1 MRFPFSLV
9 LSMAFF
15 ILRNKIAGQQ
25 RFPLVLALEP
35 THRCNLFCQ
44 GCGRIREYW
53 DSFGQ
58 LLTLERG
65 LAAVEEVKA
74 PVVAITGGEPLLY
87 PEIDVL
93 VGEILKRRR
102 HLFLATNGIL
112 LQGFLEKVPPHPR
125 LTLVLH
131 LDGLAETHDRLCG
144 RPGTF
149 KQVME
154 GIKKAKR
161 KGFRVVTNTVIY
173 KGTTIAELEALFTYL
188 TALPIDGMLL
198 TPAFSS
204 PGMESDIFLLKEEV
218 HQRLSSIH
226 ALANRFKLLGTPL
239 YFKFLKGERAIPCTP
254 WGYVTLVPQGWKSP
268 CVFLTDQYY
277 GTFEELMEKTPW
289 ERYGV
294 GRDPRCEHCLFHG
307 GIESTI
313 TLGAGFGSF
322 KDVLEMARWYFS

>member
-9 LSMAFF
+9 LSTAFF
-15 ILRNKIAGQQ
+15 ILRNKIAGKK

-44 GCGRIREYW
+44 GCGRIREYR
-53 DSFGQ
+53 DSFGR
-58 LLTLERG
+58 LLTLEQA

-87 PEIDVL
+87 PEIDAL
-93 VGEILKRRR
+93 VRAILKRRR
-102 HLFLATNGIL
+102 HVFLATNGIL

-149 KQVME
+149 EKVIE

-161 KGFRVVTNTVIY
+161 KGFRVVTNTVLY
-173 KGTTIAELEALFTYL
+173 QGTTTAELEALFTSL
-188 TALPIDGMLL
+188 AALQIDGMLL

-204 PGMESDIFLLKEEV
+204 PGMESDIFLLKDEV
-218 HQRLSSIH
+218 HQRLGSIH
-226 ALANRFKLLGTPL
+226 ALANRFKL
-239 YFKFLKGERAIPCTP
+239 
-254 WGYVTLVPQGWKSP
+254 
-268 CVFLTDQYY
+268 
-277 GTFEELMEKTPW
+277 
-289 ERYGV
+289 
-294 GRDPRCEHCLFHG
+294 
-307 GIESTI
+307 
-313 TLGAGFGSF
+313 
-322 KDVLEMARWYFS
+322 